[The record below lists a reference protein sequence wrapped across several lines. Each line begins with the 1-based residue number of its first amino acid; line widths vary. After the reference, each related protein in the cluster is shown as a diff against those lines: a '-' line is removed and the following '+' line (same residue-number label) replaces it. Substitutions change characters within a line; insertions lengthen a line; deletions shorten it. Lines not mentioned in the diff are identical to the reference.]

1 MKKLSKILFGTI
13 IAISAFSNTSL
24 AASEGWKLGLNSN
37 NDKWWYEYANGT
49 YPANRWEWIDGNNDG
64 ISECYYFDNNGWLL
78 TSRSIDSY
86 TVNSQGAWTINGLI
100 QTKTNFKNGW
110 SFESNHWK
118 YFNAGE
124 QYRSQWLLY
133 NSDWY
138 YLNAQ
143 GNMSTGFQ
151 TINDGYYYFNNNGVM
166 QTYNFTHNNINY
178 STDGNGLII
187 NQTPINNSNTSNSA
201 NSHETFKLQVLAL
214 MNEERQKVGAAPLTM
229 NNEVSALAQIR
240 AQEITN
246 LFSHTRP
253 DGSSFHSIIVNN
265 NLPYS
270 NVAENIAAGQTT
282 PQEVMN
288 GWMNSAGHKANILNP
303 ALKEVGIGCHY
314 IDSGY
319 KWYWVQLFYTSQ

>member
-24 AASEGWKLGLNSN
+24 AASEGWKLGSNSN
-37 NDKWWYEYANGT
+37 SGKWWYEYADRT

-86 TVNSQGAWTINGLI
+86 TVNSQGAWTVNGII
-100 QTKTNFKNGW
+100 QTKSNFKNGW
-110 SFESNHWK
+110 IFEGSNWK
-118 YFNAGE
+118 FYNVGE

-133 NSDWY
+133 NSSWY

-143 GNMSTGFQ
+143 GNMSTEFQ
-151 TINDGYYYFNNNGVM
+151 TINGGYYYFNNNGEM
-166 QTYNFTHNNINY
+166 QAYNFTHNNISY
-178 STDGNGLII
+178 STNGNGLII
-187 NQTPINNSNTSNSA
+187 NQT
-201 NSHETFKLQVLAL
+201 NSHETFKLQVLEL
-214 MNEERQKVGAAPLTM
+214 MNEERQKVGVSPLTM
-229 NNEVSALAQIR
+229 NNEISALAQIR

-253 DGSSFHSIIVNN
+253 NGSSFYSIIVNN

-270 NVAENIAAGQTT
+270 NIAENIAAGQTT
-282 PQEVMN
+282 PQSVMTS
-288 GWMNSAGHKANILNP
+288 WMNSPGHKANILNP

-319 KWYWVQLFYTSQ
+319 NWYWVQLFYTSQ